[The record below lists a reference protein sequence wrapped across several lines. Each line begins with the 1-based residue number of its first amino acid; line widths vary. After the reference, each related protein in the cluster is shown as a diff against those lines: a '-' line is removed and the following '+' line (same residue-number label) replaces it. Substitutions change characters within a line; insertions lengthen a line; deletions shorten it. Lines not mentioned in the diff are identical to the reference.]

1 MPSASGTPP
10 GEWTARSPSLVV
22 TIVTALIVVF
32 TAAFLDRSPPRPTD
46 AETAF
51 AHTEATPVVVATASV
66 APRLSPPPPRPPVP
80 PEPAEFSAA
89 VPLSDR
95 ERALLESLDPDL
107 FAALPPRAGAWEEGA
122 HPPCFV
128 DDASAT
134 RRCLPD
140 YHVVG
145 AWQSGGQAFNA
156 KLGAHPDV
164 REGAKP
170 HFWNEPDKPMHAYLD
185 LFAARAG
192 ETDDA
197 FKTTRVGD
205 ASPGVFANTWTE
217 SQRMHRAFK
226 QSVAACWQAC
236 QKLPDTPSGNDHART
251 PRRACVDGDA
261 TAPGCIERAARI
273 DAVVNGS
280 AFFVNN
286 ENDASASL
294 PRRSTPLSVPHL
306 MRHAYGDKSVK
317 IIALVRSPLAR
328 LRAAFAHYAHY
339 AKEFGE
345 GEDGFAAFVDVFV
358 DAFERCETEE
368 KEKKKNETRG
378 HSFAPRT
385 TCAFHFE
392 ALGPEFERVFYHCDQ
407 LIKTMYGTFANGWVE
422 AFGAENVLFLRT
434 DDAFSPSA
442 IVRKRALN
450 RAIRFL
456 GLRVPTDDVVS
467 KMDACDEASG
477 CARGSVFEEDARLAR
492 LDFGD
497 GAAATRAETRMKI
510 DAFFEPELEHLA
522 RLFGDDEEATSWAA
536 WGRGVA
542 Y

>member
-1 MPSASGTPP
+1 M
-10 GEWTARSPSLVV
+10 
-22 TIVTALIVVF
+22 
-32 TAAFLDRSPPRPTD
+32 
-46 AETAF
+46 
-51 AHTEATPVVVATASV
+51 
-66 APRLSPPPPRPPVP
+66 
-80 PEPAEFSAA
+80 
-89 VPLSDR
+89 
-95 ERALLESLDPDL
+95 
-107 FAALPPRAGAWEEGA
+107 
-122 HPPCFV
+122 
-128 DDASAT
+128 
-134 RRCLPD
+134 PD

-197 FKTTRVGD
+197 LITTLKRVGD

-236 QKLPDTPSGNDHART
+236 QKLPDTPSGNDHSRT

-280 AFFVNN
+280 AFSENENEN

-294 PRRSTPLSVPHL
+294 PRRSTPLSVPRRSTPLSVPHL

-368 KEKKKNETRG
+368 KKKKRN
-378 HSFAPRT
+378 ART
-385 TCAFHFE
+385 FV
-392 ALGPEFERVFYHCDQ
+392 RV
-407 LIKTMYGTFANGWVE
+407 
-422 AFGAENVLFLRT
+422 
-434 DDAFSPSA
+434 
-442 IVRKRALN
+442 RASN
-450 RAIRFL
+450 DV
-456 GLRVPTDDVVS
+456 RVPLR
-467 KMDACDEASG
+467 G
-477 CARGSVFEEDARLAR
+477 AR
-492 LDFGD
+492 
-497 GAAATRAETRMKI
+497 
-510 DAFFEPELEHLA
+510 P
-522 RLFGDDEEATSWAA
+522 
-536 WGRGVA
+536 
-542 Y
+542 